1 MKYVFL
7 LFLNYLTSVPSPSQ
21 VVQWADKVLAFSS
34 ELTPIQYS
42 AAQALGKP
50 NVLPGGG
57 QNPGAWAPDK
67 PNRSEFLKLGFS
79 NPVSIQQIAVAESHN
94 PGALYRILLYDES
107 GNEHEVYKQ
116 VPGAKPLKSRM
127 LNVFIDRTQ
136 YPVAAVKLEFD
147 GAAVPDFYGIDAVA
161 ISDSNYPVIA
171 FIPTPE
177 MLAAD
182 ITVEPLDGNVNSEY
196 TELNPLI
203 SPDGKTLYFSRRNH
217 PDNIGGVTDKED
229 IWYSELGPDGKWTLA
244 RNIGAPL
251 NNTFPNFIN
260 SISALS
266 ADGMATM
273 LLGNRYEGGK
283 LTAGV
288 SISNYEDGKWTEPIP
303 VTISNDYNLNEKA
316 NYFLSNSRS
325 VILMSVERRDS
336 YGDRDLYAS
345 FLNEDGSWSEPIN
358 LGSTVNTVTDETSP
372 FLATDDHTLYFSSS
386 GFSGFG
392 KADIYVTER
401 LDNTWKN
408 WTEPRNMGKNINS
421 EFDDVFFNIPSSSEY
436 AYYSRQVSETDYN
449 IFRAK
454 LPLYKNPD
462 AVITVR
468 GKLRDASSGMPV
480 GATILVE
487 QLPDGIQTTSV
498 QADAATGEYEVKL
511 RAGNLYGIRAEATD
525 HISESQSID
534 LRGISDQKVIDKDF
548 TLRPITIARID
559 ENVSIR
565 LNNVFFD
572 FDKSI
577 LKPESYPELNRIIQ
591 LMADRPTMRV
601 ELGGHTDNWGSA
613 KYNMALSIRRAKAVK
628 EYLSK
633 NGIAESRIEAKGYGE
648 SRPLVSNDDE
658 IDGREI
664 NRRVE
669 LKIIS
674 E

>member
-1 MKYVFL
+1 
-7 LFLNYLTSVPSPSQ
+7 
-21 VVQWADKVLAFSS
+21 
-34 ELTPIQYS
+34 
-42 AAQALGKP
+42 
-50 NVLPGGG
+50 
-57 QNPGAWAPDK
+57 
-67 PNRSEFLKLGFS
+67 
-79 NPVSIQQIAVAESHN
+79 
-94 PGALYRILLYDES
+94 
-107 GNEHEVYKQ
+107 
-116 VPGAKPLKSRM
+116 
-127 LNVFIDRTQ
+127 
-136 YPVAAVKLEFD
+136 
-147 GAAVPDFYGIDAVA
+147 
-161 ISDSNYPVIA
+161 
-171 FIPTPE
+171 
-177 MLAAD
+177 
-182 ITVEPLDGNVNSEY
+182 
-196 TELNPLI
+196 
-203 SPDGKTLYFSRRNH
+203 
-217 PDNIGGVTDKED
+217 
-229 IWYSELGPDGKWTLA
+229 
-244 RNIGAPL
+244 
-251 NNTFPNFIN
+251 
-260 SISALS
+260 
-266 ADGMATM
+266 
-273 LLGNRYEGGK
+273 
-283 LTAGV
+283 
-288 SISNYEDGKWTEPIP
+288 
-303 VTISNDYNLNEKA
+303 
-316 NYFLSNSRS
+316 
-325 VILMSVERRDS
+325 
-336 YGDRDLYAS
+336 
-345 FLNEDGSWSEPIN
+345 
-358 LGSTVNTVTDETSP
+358 
-372 FLATDDHTLYFSSS
+372 
-386 GFSGFG
+386 
-392 KADIYVTER
+392 
-401 LDNTWKN
+401 
-408 WTEPRNMGKNINS
+408 MGKNINS

-436 AYYSRQVSETDYN
+436 AYYSRQVSENDYN

-468 GKLRDASSGMPV
+468 GKLRDASSGKPV

-487 QLPDGIQTTSV
+487 QLPDGVQTTSV

-511 RAGNLYGIRAEATD
+511 RAGNLYGIRAEAAD
-525 HISESQSID
+525 HISESQNID

-628 EYLSK
+628 DYLSK